1 MTKFI
6 TIKNFEK
13 FQHYKDRNPPWIKLY
28 NDLLDDYNFA
38 RLQDAS
44 KLHLILLWLLASR
57 SDNRI
62 PADEKWIAAR
72 INATSKVNLQE
83 LISNGFISVIED
95 DSDLLADSQQ
105 SACLE
110 REGETETDNRE
121 NKRGRAKKISLKEL
135 STDHIK
141 DWLEEKRSQGKYK
154 NHDPGDVLEKF
165 KAYCEAKNPKYSDY
179 VAAYR
184 NAFDW
189 DKCQPKKSEQNNE
202 EFDEERWKKWAEK

>member
-62 PADEKWIAAR
+62 PADEKWISAR
-72 INATSKVNLQE
+72 INATSKVNLRE
-83 LISNGFISVIED
+83 LLSSGFITVIDD
-95 DSDLLADSQQ
+95 DSAMLADSKQ

-110 REGETETDNRE
+110 TEGERETEI
-121 NKRGRAKKISLKEL
+121 KKEGARTRVSLEEL
-135 STDHIK
+135 STTHIV
-141 DWLEEKRSQGKYK
+141 DWLAKKRKSGRYK
-154 NHDPGDVLEKF
+154 NHDPDFVLEKF
-165 KAYCEAKNPKYSDY
+165 KDYCLANNVKYTDY

-189 DKCQPKKSEQNNE
+189 EKCQPDKQKLAENSTEWME
-202 EFDEERWKKWAEK
+202 KWAEK